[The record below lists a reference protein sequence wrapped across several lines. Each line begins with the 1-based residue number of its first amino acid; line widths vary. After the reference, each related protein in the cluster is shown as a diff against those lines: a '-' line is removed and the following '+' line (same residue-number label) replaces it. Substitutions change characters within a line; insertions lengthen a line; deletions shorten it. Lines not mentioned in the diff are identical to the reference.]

1 MAMSKAAR
9 VYLAVV
15 AVIVA
20 AAVPA
25 GLLSAGGSAG
35 ASTSVCGDEC
45 TSPSVESL
53 GTGDVLT
60 AEGSSAGSSVK
71 LSTST
76 TSETTDWTIEDEYG
90 VPNAVSWGVI
100 SNKLEMLYADS
111 YLIEI
116 QYAPDGDP
124 SNLCLSNTSVQL
136 DPNDDGDLST
146 IYVPTQSVA
155 LEPCGITA
163 QSLWIIDQS
172 CALDTYCDLINAGY
186 EAQYTYLAPTNPDVG
201 SSGVTSP
208 FAEPYVLTASSS
220 GALSLAPLAAIGGN
234 VPASQ
239 AWTAYTSPDQAALRA
254 AIRKMALKAR
264 NTLP

>member
-90 VPNAVSWGVI
+90 VPNAVTAGVV
-100 SNKLEMLYADS
+100 SSKLEMLYADS

-124 SNLCLSNTSVQL
+124 TNECLANTASSNTV
-136 DPNDDGDLST
+136 NDAGPD
-146 IYVPTQSVA
+146 IYWPTTQVA
-155 LEPCGITA
+155 IEPCGLTA
-163 QSLWIIDQS
+163 QSLWIIDQN
-172 CALDTYCDLINAGY
+172 CAPDTYCDLINAGY
-186 EAQYTYLAPTNPDVG
+186 EAQISYLSPTSTTITSP
-201 SSGVTSP
+201 SLTSP

-254 AIRKMALKAR
+254 SIRKMALKAE
-264 NTLP
+264 NSLP